1 MSSAHWLKQRR
12 ESLKI
17 TQEQLAERLS
27 AGGMPITKAAIS
39 KWEMGKTPL
48 PLQTPENRKLIA
60 DALELSISE
69 LLVLAGYEIDNDMTP
84 QARIIADMYDRLTDT
99 DRETVLMMLFHLT
112 SKTRSD
118 DTAPAA
124 TGKASTS

>member
-1 MSSAHWLKQRR
+1 MTSAHWLRQRR

-60 DALELSISE
+60 AALELRISE
-69 LLVLAGYEIDNDMTP
+69 LLVMAGYEIDKDLSP
-84 QARIIADMYDRLTDT
+84 QARLIADMYDRLLEP
-99 DRETVLMMLFHLT
+99 DRETVLMMMYHLT
-112 SKTRSD
+112 SKAQSD
-118 DTAPAA
+118 ETAPA
-124 TGKASTS
+124 TTSKTSRS